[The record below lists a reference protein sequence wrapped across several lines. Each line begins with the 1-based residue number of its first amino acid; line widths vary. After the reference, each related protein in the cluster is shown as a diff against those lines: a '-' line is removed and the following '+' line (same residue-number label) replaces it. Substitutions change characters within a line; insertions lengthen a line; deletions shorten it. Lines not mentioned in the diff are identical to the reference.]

1 MKGFALLVGAL
12 AGAALLYVTTAVGG
26 PQAGPTRAEF
36 NTLKKQVATLKK
48 DDVATQQVLNNC
60 FTTAVPVIRYDGY
73 ESRATDGTTFIT
85 TALDVAEVGDT
96 PTTYLLDVGQACASV
111 INAARLKIHG
121 LELVR
126 PAPTQR

>member
-36 NTLKKQVATLKK
+36 NALKKQVATLKK
-48 DDVATQQVLNNC
+48 DDVATQTVLNNC
-60 FTTAVPVIRYDGY
+60 FTTAIPVIRYDGY

-126 PAPTQR
+126 PVMTER

>member
-73 ESRATDGTTFIT
+73 ESRATDGSTFIT

-111 INAARLKIHG
+111 INAARLKTHG
-121 LELVR
+121 FELVR
-126 PAPTQR
+126 PATTQR